1 MASLD
6 LKRTAERSYGM
17 SFPIKCFEQGSLSFQ
32 DLLIALFGGRK
43 LDSRWVSGKHHYKFC
58 WSCDENKMI

>member
-1 MASLD
+1 MQFTSFHSMASLD

-43 LDSRWVSGKHHYKFC
+43 LDSR
-58 WSCDENKMI
+58 